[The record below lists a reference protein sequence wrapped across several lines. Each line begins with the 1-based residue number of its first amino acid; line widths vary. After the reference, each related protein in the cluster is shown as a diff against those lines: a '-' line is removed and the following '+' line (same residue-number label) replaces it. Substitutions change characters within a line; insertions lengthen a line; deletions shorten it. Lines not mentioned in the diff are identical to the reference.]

1 MSIQNQTITTPTGR
15 VIHINYPTPKVNP
28 IAPGVSV
35 PKVEVIRMDFIIL
48 ADGSITIN
56 KLGDTGR
63 LAVIESETKPG
74 FDIENALAW
83 CRSNGWTVR
92 RWPGGAR
99 AWKHGLVPVRTRG
112 AIIKLRDELRMN
124 PRPDLEGQ
132 GVNLDLAYDL

>member
-1 MSIQNQTITTPTGR
+1 MSIQEQTITTPTGR

-28 IAPGVSV
+28 IVPSVSV
-35 PKVEVIRMDFIIL
+35 PKVEIIRMDFAIL
-48 ADGSITIN
+48 PDSVIVN

-63 LAVIESETKPG
+63 LVVIESETKPG
-74 FDIENALAW
+74 FDVEAALDW

-99 AWKHGLVPVRTRG
+99 AWKHGLVPVRTSG

-124 PRPDLEGQ
+124 PRPDLEGH